1 MGLYQAGP
9 EPSGSVLGGLASS
22 DTQIEKP
29 SVEVLCWE
37 EGVPVS
43 NSYKFI
49 LEVRCGSEAPP
60 GIPTGPGTL
69 FECITKKQ
77 FLTWDKNS
85 GQGYEK

>member
-49 LEVRCGSEAPP
+49 LEVRCGSEA
-60 GIPTGPGTL
+60 L
-69 FECITKKQ
+69 LEFVLDQEHCLNALQKSN
-77 FLTWDKNS
+77 F
-85 GQGYEK
+85 